1 MPRCRQLRRAITG
14 CALIL
19 IVGSLLGCSSTVP
32 GVDGGGLRIANKSAV
47 PSHEQAELSSGLSGG
62 TRVRPELA
70 SAAEPKAIS
79 AKNGSKT
86 KHHSSQPRGTQDR
99 SPASKDEARA
109 EVAPPIDTG
118 RTSSSMTT
126 PVVGSPDWKR
136 DKQETEQQEQ
146 RIKRLIEGICRGC

>member
-14 CALIL
+14 CVLIL
-19 IVGSLLGCSSTVP
+19 IAGSLLGCSSTVP

-47 PSHEQAELSSGLSGG
+47 PSHEQAELSSGLSEG

-109 EVAPPIDTG
+109 DSDTAPG
-118 RTSSSMTT
+118 ATSSAMTT
-126 PVVGSPDWKR
+126 PAVGSPEWKR
-136 DKQETEQQEQ
+136 QKQETEQQEQ
-146 RIKRLIEGICRGC
+146 RIKRLIEGVCRGC